1 MRMELTKNQ
10 KKEAREL
17 IRIALERECNRFLS
31 ETDSFMQETRE
42 AVNPHERYLE
52 LYGKVKKFDKYLAR
66 RYDGL
71 TGSAY
76 FPTLAGLCSDGVLT
90 AEDMESLDDG
100 LRNKLLHWL
109 KIAGGESE

>member
-17 IRIALERECNRFLS
+17 IRIALERECSRFLL
-31 ETDSFMQETRE
+31 ETDTFMQKTCE
-42 AVNPHERYLE
+42 AVNPHERYLG
-52 LYGKVKKFDKYLAR
+52 LYDKVKEFDKYLAR

-71 TGSAY
+71 TGSTY

-90 AEDMESLDDG
+90 AEDMESLDGD

-109 KIAGGESE
+109 KIAGGKSE